1 MILLAALA
9 TVVLYPVAGDDT
21 RLQDEGTIISPD
33 AVEAIETGSDTVLC
47 MDLPEDASSHDR
59 ACLTRAEWDTT
70 LELAEADAAQRDS
83 VQARERALT
92 NAYIYLR

>member
-1 MILLAALA
+1 MILIAALA
-9 TVVLYPVAGDDT
+9 TVVLYPVAGNDA
-21 RLQDEGTIISPD
+21 RLPDEGTIVSPS
-33 AVEAIETGSDTVLC
+33 AAEAIETGSGTVLC

-83 VQARERALT
+83 VQARERAQT
-92 NAYIYLR
+92 NADIYLR